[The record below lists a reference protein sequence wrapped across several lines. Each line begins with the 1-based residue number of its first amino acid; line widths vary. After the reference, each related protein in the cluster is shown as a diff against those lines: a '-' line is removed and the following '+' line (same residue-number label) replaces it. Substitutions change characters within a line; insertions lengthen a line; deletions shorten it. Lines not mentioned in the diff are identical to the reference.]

1 MILTHFNLYDK
12 CGGDLECMPE
22 FRVKCVHEDLD
33 VTIIPHFHRL
43 HSQKNL
49 PISKKKKNP
58 QTLLPFN
65 TLSLITQKL
74 DYIPSSNKYQ

>member
-33 VTIIPHFHRL
+33 VTLFPTFTGFILKRIFQL
-43 HSQKNL
+43 V
-49 PISKKKKNP
+49 KKKNP

>member
-1 MILTHFNLYDK
+1 ML
-12 CGGDLECMPE
+12 E

-43 HSQKNL
+43 HSQKDL
-49 PISKKKKNP
+49 PISKKKNP